1 MAGVG
6 MEFWVEE
13 CPVAIAEKAGHEE
26 TQQPT
31 LPCHGGCGVTYGTAF
46 RVFLNTFMEL
56 KTRQGLEMQLC

>member
-1 MAGVG
+1 MG

-31 LPCHGGCGVTYGTAF
+31 LP
-46 RVFLNTFMEL
+46 
-56 KTRQGLEMQLC
+56 